1 VEARAEAM
9 LTLSALVGAMLMSRA
24 VADPDLSDELLTT
37 VADRLKQ
44 REPRDSASA
53 A

>member
-1 VEARAEAM
+1 M

-24 VADPDLSDELLTT
+24 VADPAFSDELLTT

-44 REPRDSASA
+44 HRPSAPDA
-53 A
+53 AA